1 MEVANQLQLIS
12 SSRDVSDRVK
22 RFISASSVAIIFFL
36 AIAPTLTWAPF
47 SKIVENLNIET
58 ALEIRRGGP
67 ILIPTLMSEPR
78 VRKPPLTAWLTA
90 AAINPLTVAD
100 MSSSD
105 AATRESAWKNLA
117 WQTRWPALLCAA
129 ATLGLTYELGAVL
142 LDHVGGILAAII
154 AGTNLLFLRYAR
166 AAATDVQLGLWVSA
180 ANLCL
185 VKIIF
190 DRKSS
195 L

>member
-1 MEVANQLQLIS
+1 MEVANQLQFIS

-129 ATLGLTYELGAVL
+129 ATLGLRVPVEAWDPEGER
-142 LDHVGGILAAII
+142 LDADAHRERLRRLVFGGLP
-154 AGTNLLFLRYAR
+154 AGNGLCTL
-166 AAATDVQLGLWVSA
+166 ATDPRQLSEMIEVAGPVVAWT
-180 ANLCL
+180 
-185 VKIIF
+185 
-190 DRKSS
+190 
-195 L
+195 